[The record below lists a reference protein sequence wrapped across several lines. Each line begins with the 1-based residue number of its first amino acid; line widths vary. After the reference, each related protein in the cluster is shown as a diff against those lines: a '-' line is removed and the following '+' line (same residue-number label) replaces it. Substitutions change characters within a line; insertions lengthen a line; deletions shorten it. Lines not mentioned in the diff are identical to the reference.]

1 MRFVL
6 TLHFGFIVT
15 NATITLP
22 TTMLGFNYD
31 IELEHW
37 QKNLHGYRVF
47 SDGKKVLLDG
57 GLGISLNL
65 LSGDNQYETW
75 LESIPQHYLTASS
88 AFAEYQYQMLWL
100 AANCFEAAQLL
111 ESRPILLALI
121 CAKFSVDNEAAFELA
136 KQGQREILAHLGLD
150 SSKAAL
156 KFIDKLQL
164 DFEHS
169 SELKHVH
176 KQLDPNFRRFKVF
189 SHYKV
194 VNYNALL
201 LDHSHPFLTGTNL
214 GRSIAEQRQSVYRNM
229 MSYMSD
235 TLRLGNAIGIDDPVH
250 HVERMNSVEDLVA
263 LHDVWVARQ
272 IDIRFEAM
280 NPEKTEVPYPKCL
293 AETYGISQIVDFED
307 LCVEA
312 KVQLHCIAVYH
323 NRIAAGHYAAFRME
337 SPERMTIGISIN
349 AKKAFPYEIQQI
361 AGYKNAV
368 PSEET
373 RRVVHEWFDVCKQM
387 YC

>member
-1 MRFVL
+1 M
-6 TLHFGFIVT
+6 
-15 NATITLP
+15 ITLP

-65 LSGDNQYETW
+65 LFGDSQYETW

-88 AFAEYQYQMLWL
+88 TFAEYQYQMLWL
-100 AANCFEAAQLL
+100 AANCYEAAQLL

-121 CAKFSVDNEAAFELA
+121 CAKYSVDNDAAIKLA
-136 KQGQREILAHLGLD
+136 KLGQRDILAQLGLD

-156 KFIDKLQL
+156 KFIDKLAL
-164 DFEHS
+164 DFEYS
-169 SELKHVH
+169 SELKHVL
-176 KQLDPNFRRFKVF
+176 KQLDANFSRFKVF

-194 VNYNALL
+194 VNYSALL

-229 MSYMSD
+229 MAYMSD
-235 TLRLGNAIGIDDPVH
+235 TLRLGNAIGINDPVR
-250 HVERMNSVEDLVA
+250 HVERLSSVEDLIE
-263 LHDVWVARQ
+263 LHDAWVARQ
-272 IDIRFEAM
+272 IDLRFEAM
-280 NPEKTEVPYPKCL
+280 KPERTEVPYPKCL
-293 AETYGISQIVDFED
+293 ADRYGISQIVDFED
-307 LCVEA
+307 LCAEA
-312 KVQLHCIAVYH
+312 KEQLHCIAVYH
-323 NRIAAGHYAAFRME
+323 NRIAAGHYAAFRMR

-349 AKKAFPYEIQQI
+349 PKKAYPYEVQQI

-373 RRVVHEWFDVCKQM
+373 RSVVHACKQLN
-387 YC
+387 C

>member
-1 MRFVL
+1 
-6 TLHFGFIVT
+6 
-15 NATITLP
+15 
-22 TTMLGFNYD
+22 MLGFNYN

-65 LSGDNQYETW
+65 LSGDSQYETW

-88 AFAEYQYQMLWL
+88 AFAEYQYQVLWL

-164 DFEHS
+164 DFEHL
-169 SELKHVH
+169 SELKHVL
-176 KQLDPNFRRFKVF
+176 KQLDANFSRFKVF

-194 VNYNALL
+194 VNYSALL

-214 GRSIAEQRQSVYRNM
+214 GRSITEQRQSVYRNM
-229 MSYMSD
+229 MAYMSD
-235 TLRLGNAIGIDDPVH
+235 TLRLGNAIGINDPVG
-250 HVERMNSVEDLVA
+250 HVERLSSVEDLVA
-263 LHDVWVARQ
+263 LHDAWVARQ

-280 NPEKTEVPYPKCL
+280 KPERTEVPYPKCL
-293 AETYGISQIVDFED
+293 ANGYGISQIVDFED
-307 LCVEA
+307 LCAEA

-373 RRVVHEWFDVCKQM
+373 RRIVHEWFDACKQM
-387 YC
+387 HC

>member
-1 MRFVL
+1 MN
-6 TLHFGFIVT
+6 

-65 LSGDNQYETW
+65 LFGDNQYETW
-75 LESIPQHYLTASS
+75 LDGIPQHYLTASS

-111 ESRPILLALI
+111 EGRPILLALI
-121 CAKFSVDNEAAFELA
+121 CAKYSVDNDAALELA
-136 KQGQREILAHLGLD
+136 KQGQREILAQLGLD
-150 SSKAAL
+150 SSKAVL
-156 KFIDKLQL
+156 KFIDKLAL
-164 DFEHS
+164 DFEYS
-169 SELKHVH
+169 SELKHVL
-176 KQLDPNFRRFKVF
+176 KQLDANFSRFKVF
-189 SHYKV
+189 SHYKAV
-194 VNYNALL
+194 TYSALL

-229 MSYMSD
+229 MAYMSD
-235 TLRLGNAIGIDDPVH
+235 TLRLGNAIGINDPVR
-250 HVERMNSVEDLVA
+250 HVERLSSVEDLIE
-263 LHDVWVARQ
+263 LHDAWVARQ
-272 IDIRFEAM
+272 IDLRFEAM
-280 NPEKTEVPYPKCL
+280 KPERTEVPYPKCL
-293 AETYGISQIVDFED
+293 ADGYGISQIVDFED
-307 LCVEA
+307 LCAEA
-312 KVQLHCIAVYH
+312 KEQLHCIAVYH

-337 SPERMTIGISIN
+337 YPERMTIGVSIN
-349 AKKAFPYEIQQI
+349 PKKAYPYEVQQI

-373 RRVVHEWFDVCKQM
+373 RSVVHEWFDACKQLN
-387 YC
+387 C

>member
-1 MRFVL
+1 M
-6 TLHFGFIVT
+6 T

-65 LSGDNQYETW
+65 LFGDRQYETW
-75 LESIPQHYLTASS
+75 LDSIPQHYLIASS

-100 AANCFEAAQLL
+100 AANCYEAAQLL

-121 CAKFSVDNEAAFELA
+121 CAKYSVDNDAAIKLA
-136 KQGQREILAHLGLD
+136 KLGQRDILAQLGLD

-156 KFIDKLQL
+156 KFIDKLAL
-164 DFEHS
+164 DFEYS
-169 SELKHVH
+169 SELKHVL
-176 KQLDPNFRRFKVF
+176 KQLDANFSRFKVF

-194 VNYNALL
+194 VNYSALL

-229 MSYMSD
+229 MAYMSD
-235 TLRLGNAIGIDDPVH
+235 TLRLGNAIGINDPVR
-250 HVERMNSVEDLVA
+250 HVERLSSVEDLIE
-263 LHDVWVARQ
+263 LHDAWVARQ
-272 IDIRFEAM
+272 IDLRFEAM
-280 NPEKTEVPYPKCL
+280 KPERTEVPYPKCL
-293 AETYGISQIVDFED
+293 ADGHGISQIVNFED
-307 LCVEA
+307 LCAEA
-312 KVQLHCIAVYH
+312 KEQLHCIAVYH
-323 NRIAAGHYAAFRME
+323 NRIAAGYYAAFRME

-349 AKKAFPYEIQQI
+349 SKKAFPYEVQQI
-361 AGYKNAV
+361 AGYKNSI

-373 RRVVHEWFDVCKQM
+373 RRVVHEWFEACKQM
-387 YC
+387 YF

>member
-1 MRFVL
+1 M
-6 TLHFGFIVT
+6 T

-65 LSGDNQYETW
+65 LFGDSQYKTW
-75 LESIPQHYLTASS
+75 FDSIPQHYLTASS

-100 AANCFEAAQLL
+100 AANCREAAQLL

-121 CAKFSVDNEAAFELA
+121 CAKYSVDNDAALELA
-136 KQGQREILAHLGLD
+136 KQGQREILALLGLD

-156 KFIDKLQL
+156 KFIDKLAL
-164 DFEHS
+164 DFEYS
-169 SELKHVH
+169 SELKHVL
-176 KQLDPNFRRFKVF
+176 KQLDAHFCRFKVF
-189 SHYKV
+189 RHYKV
-194 VNYNALL
+194 VNYSALL

-229 MSYMSD
+229 MAYMSD
-235 TLRLGNAIGIDDPVH
+235 TLRLGNAIGINDPVR
-250 HVERMNSVEDLVA
+250 HVERLSSVEDLIE
-263 LHDVWVARQ
+263 LHDAWVVRQ
-272 IDIRFEAM
+272 IDLRFEAM
-280 NPEKTEVPYPKCL
+280 RPERTEVPYPKCL
-293 AETYGISQIVDFED
+293 ADGYGISQIVDFED
-307 LCVEA
+307 LCAEA
-312 KVQLHCIAVYH
+312 KEQLHCIAVYQ
-323 NRIAAGHYAAFRME
+323 NRIAAGHYAAFRMR

-349 AKKAFPYEIQQI
+349 PKKAFPYEVQQI

-368 PSEET
+368 PSEES
-373 RRVVHEWFDVCKQM
+373 RRVVHEWFDACKALH
-387 YC
+387 C